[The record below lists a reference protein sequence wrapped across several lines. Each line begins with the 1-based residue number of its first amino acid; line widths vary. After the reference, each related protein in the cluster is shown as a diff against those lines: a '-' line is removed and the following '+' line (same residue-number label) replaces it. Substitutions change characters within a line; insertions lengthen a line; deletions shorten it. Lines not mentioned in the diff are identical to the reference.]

1 MFVACF
7 QVTSDHELA
16 LLRIDLSDDGS
27 VATYQ
32 LQDALGDIHEWR
44 VSMAQDETSKTY
56 RERAAYAL
64 CAYLFDCSS
73 NGWNGDIRL
82 VQSGIGIPDDYWDVV
97 KDKFMGVLALSR
109 MTRPE
114 GAPLQ

>member
-64 CAYLFDCSS
+64 VAYLFDCQS
-73 NGWNGDIRL
+73 NGWTGDIRL
-82 VQSGIGIPDDYWDVV
+82 VQSGVGIPAEYWDLV
-97 KDKFMGVLALSR
+97 KDKFIGTMAFARVSR
-109 MTRPE
+109 QE
-114 GAPLQ
+114 GEHLQ